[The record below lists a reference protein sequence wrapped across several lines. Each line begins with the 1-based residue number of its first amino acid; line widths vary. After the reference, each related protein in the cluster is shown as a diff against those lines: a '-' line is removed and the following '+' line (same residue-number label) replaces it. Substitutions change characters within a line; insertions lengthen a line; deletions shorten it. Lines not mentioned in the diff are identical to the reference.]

1 MYPLYFSNFQ
11 LVIFSFS
18 ASFVLSFEI
27 SAPPF
32 VESAAYS
39 RIQHI
44 PMAVKCQHNRH
55 RFVHKLR

>member
-32 VESAAYS
+32 VVSAAYS

-44 PMAVKCQHNRH
+44 PMAVKCQHNRR